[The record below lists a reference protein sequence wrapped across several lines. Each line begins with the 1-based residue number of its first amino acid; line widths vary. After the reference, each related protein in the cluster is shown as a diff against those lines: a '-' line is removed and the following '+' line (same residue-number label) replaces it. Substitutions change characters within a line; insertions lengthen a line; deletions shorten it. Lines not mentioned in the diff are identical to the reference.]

1 MGKSRVSRLSS
12 FLGLV
17 LLLLAANAA
26 AGDVAVKVIALFTDK
41 AMLEVN
47 GEQKILSKG
56 ETFGGVLLQS
66 ASGRGAVVV
75 IDGET
80 MKLGLNQSI
89 AGNFKKREKISL
101 RIVPD
106 AQGMY
111 YTRGSINGKSTDFLV
126 DTGAT
131 NVALSGHKASSLKID
146 FKKGL
151 RGQVQTAAG
160 VVNAWNIELES
171 VEVGGIRLSNV
182 TATVIEGAHPAKVL
196 LGNSFL
202 RHTRMEQAGS
212 VLEIS
217 KRY

>member
-1 MGKSRVSRLSS
+1 MSRTFS
-12 FLGLV
+12 FLGLA
-17 LLLLAANAA
+17 LLLLVANAV
-26 AGDVAVKVIALFTDK
+26 AGDVAVKVLALFTDK
-41 AMLEVN
+41 ALLEIN
-47 GEQKILSKG
+47 GQQKIVSKG
-56 ETFGGVLLQS
+56 ETFDGVYLQS

-75 IDGET
+75 IDDET

-111 YTRGSINGKSTDFLV
+111 HTKGSINGKPANFLV

-131 NVALSGHKASSLKID
+131 NVALSGRKANSLKID
-146 FKKGL
+146 FKSGI
-151 RGQVQTAAG
+151 RGQAQTAAG
-160 VVNAWNIELES
+160 VVTAWGIELDS
-171 VEVGGIRLSNV
+171 VEVGGIRLTNV
-182 TATVIEGAHPAKVL
+182 MATVIEGEHPAQVL

-212 VLEIS
+212 VLKIS

>member
-1 MGKSRVSRLSS
+1 MRRLSS
-12 FLGLV
+12 LLGLA
-17 LLLLAANAA
+17 LLMLAANAV

-41 AMLEVN
+41 ALFEVN
-47 GEQKILSKG
+47 GQQKIISKG
-56 ETFGGVLLQS
+56 ETFDGVLLQS
-66 ASGRGAVVV
+66 SSGRGAVVV

-80 MKLGLNQSI
+80 MKLGINQSI
-89 AGNFKKREKISL
+89 AGNFKKRDKIRL

-111 YTRGSINGKSTDFLV
+111 YTRGSINGKSTNFLV

-131 NVALSGHKASSLKID
+131 NVALSGRKAASLRID
-146 FKKGL
+146 FTKGV
-151 RGQVQTAAG
+151 RGQAQTAAG
-160 VVNAWNIELES
+160 VVQAWNVKLDS
-171 VEVGGIRLSNV
+171 VEVGGIRLNNV
-182 TATVIEGAHPAKVL
+182 MATVIEGAHPAQVL

>member
-1 MGKSRVSRLSS
+1 MSRLSS
-12 FLGLV
+12 FMGLA
-17 LLLLAANAA
+17 LLMLVMNVA
-26 AGDVAVKVIALFTDK
+26 AGASVKVIALFTDK
-41 AMLEVN
+41 ALLEVN
-47 GEQKILSKG
+47 GQQKIMSKG
-56 ETFGGVLLQS
+56 ETFDGVSLQS

-111 YTRGSINGKSTDFLV
+111 HTRGSINGKSTRFLV

-131 NVALSGHKASSLKID
+131 NVTLSGRKAKSLNID
-146 FKKGL
+146 FKKGVST
-151 RGQVQTAAG
+151 RAQTAAA
-160 VVNAWNIELES
+160 VVRAWQVRLDA
-171 VEVGGIRLSNV
+171 VEVGGIRLNNV
-182 TATVIEGAHPAKVL
+182 EAIVIDGDHPFEVL

-217 KRY
+217 KRF